1 MIRVSVLYPPS
12 GKFDW
17 DYYLAKHV
25 PLVREKLGKA
35 LKGVAIDKG
44 VAGGT
49 PGSAPGFVAMIHM
62 TFDSAEAYQAAFGPH
77 AKAIMADIPNY
88 TKAQPTIQISEVK
101 A

>member
-1 MIRVSVLYPPS
+1 MIRVSVLYPQ
-12 GKFDW
+12 GGAFDW
-17 DYYLAKHV
+17 EYYLNKHV

-49 PGSAPGFVAMIHM
+49 PGSAPGFTAMFHM
-62 TFDSAEAYQAAFGPH
+62 NFDSVDAFQAAFGPH
-77 AKAIMADIPNY
+77 AKTLMADIPNY